1 MKKSYL
7 ICIPYAISI
16 ISTIILGFIF
26 PAHIVLGAEMIEVLV
41 VLFVLFVQARM
52 MYSDNSVEATNFN
65 NGTLNK
71 MESKQLFN
79 CIGTATQWSIP
90 VLFPMLIFFNIWIK
104 IAVSLSVTFATYIIG
119 IIAFKLKYGKNVKS
133 RINNEKIAL
142 QNQLRKENEGII

>member
-1 MKKSYL
+1 MKRRYL
-7 ICIPYAISI
+7 ICMLYAISI
-16 ISTIILGFIF
+16 ISTIIFGFIF
-26 PAHIVLGAEMIEVLV
+26 PEYIVLGTEMIEVLV
-41 VLFVLFVQARM
+41 VIAVLFVQVGM
-52 MYSDNSVEATNFN
+52 MYSNDSVESTNFN

-71 MESKQLFN
+71 METKQLFN
-79 CIGTATQWSIP
+79 CIGIATQWPIP

-133 RINNEKIAL
+133 RINNEKIDL

>member
-1 MKKSYL
+1 MKRRYL
-7 ICIPYAISI
+7 ICMLYAISI
-16 ISTIILGFIF
+16 ISTIIFGFIF
-26 PAHIVLGAEMIEVLV
+26 PEYIVLGTEMIEVLV
-41 VLFVLFVQARM
+41 VIAVLFVQVGM
-52 MYSDNSVEATNFN
+52 MYSNDSVESTNFN

-71 MESKQLFN
+71 METKQLFN
-79 CIGTATQWSIP
+79 CIGIATQWSIP

-142 QNQLRKENEGII
+142 QKQLRKENEGII

>member
-1 MKKSYL
+1 MKRRYL
-7 ICIPYAISI
+7 ICMLYAISI
-16 ISTIILGFIF
+16 ISTIIFGFIF
-26 PAHIVLGAEMIEVLV
+26 PEYIVLGTEMIEVLV
-41 VLFVLFVQARM
+41 VIAVLFVQVGM
-52 MYSDNSVEATNFN
+52 MCSNDSVESTNFN

-71 MESKQLFN
+71 METKQLFN
-79 CIGTATQWSIP
+79 CIGIATQWSIP

-142 QNQLRKENEGII
+142 QKQLRKENEGII